1 MRFSAAFVALAC
13 LVLPAWGD
21 VVHFKNGGSIEGQ
34 VVATPTGVIVKLPG
48 GDIAIPSDAIARIEK
63 KESLL
68 EQYQQRAAAIKDP
81 DPEAHYQLGVWA
93 YMGGLK
99 LQAQGEFRK
108 TIALN
113 PNHIGAR
120 QALGYRYDNGRWMT
134 EDEEMQARGFVRH
147 EGQWMTP
154 EAASRLQTLRAE
166 LEIAREKRL
175 TAEADLKR
183 AQEQLRAAPPAPE
196 MPIYRPN
203 PYGNIYSTRGLPP
216 YYPQAP
222 YYPGVGPYPGY
233 YPGYPAPY
241 VYSPFGTWWFYPG
254 GRRFVPWGSGH

>member
-1 MRFSAAFVALAC
+1 MRLPAAFAALAC
-13 LVLPAWGD
+13 LALPALGD
-21 VVHFKNGGSIEGQ
+21 VVHLKSGGSIEGQ
-34 VVATPTGVIVKLPG
+34 IVATPTGVIVKLPA
-48 GDIAIPSDAIARIEK
+48 GDIAIPSDTIARIEK

-68 EQYQQRAAAIKDP
+68 DQYQQRAAAIKVP

-99 LQAQGEFRK
+99 LHAQDEFRK
-108 TIALN
+108 AIALN

-120 QALGYRYDNGRWMT
+120 QALGYRYEGGRWVT

-166 LEIAREKRL
+166 LEIAREKRRA
-175 TAEADLKR
+175 AEAELKR
-183 AQEQLRAAPPAPE
+183 TQEQLRAAPPAPA
-196 MPIYRPN
+196 MPFYRPN
-203 PYGNIYSTRGLPP
+203 P

-222 YYPGVGPYPGY
+222 NYPGMGLYPGY
-233 YPGYPAPY
+233 HGQPAPY
-241 VYSPFGTWWFYPG
+241 VYSPFGMWWFYPG
-254 GRRFVPWGSGH
+254 GRRFVPWGAGY